1 MTRPNCYEIP
11 SYAIA
16 LLFAKRGEDSALL
29 LDPMDTAGEPDT
41 GGAEST
47 PSHERRR
54 SCRTS

>member
-29 LDPMDTAGEPDT
+29 LDPTDTAGEPDT

-54 SCRTS
+54 P

>member
-1 MTRPNCYEIP
+1 MTPTRPHCWEIP

-16 LLFAKRGEDSALL
+16 RLFAKRGEDSALL

-47 PSHERRR
+47 PSHPYDALP
-54 SCRTS
+54 